1 MSHSSAGMMRGI
13 YGITAT
19 PFNDDE
25 SLDLDSLDRVVNF
38 TVESGCHGVVMPVM
52 ASEYH
57 TLTDDERKTVIERTI
72 KAVAGRVPVIA
83 GVTGVSNV
91 HSIGLARF
99 AQDAGADSVIAI
111 PPNSRPTSP
120 GEVMRFFGQLNDA
133 VSIPIWIQNH
143 NQGGGL
149 NAAQLTEICVSFKNV
164 SYVKEET
171 TFAGHVTTQLL
182 EAAGDHCLG
191 VMGGGSC
198 RNMISEFRRGMCGN
212 MPASHF
218 GDPMSKMWDL
228 LDAGDVS
235 GATEVHRR
243 LLPIINFEGIYGVA
257 AFKAVLH
264 RRGLI
269 SSPTARGPGKASLD
283 TADNEELDMLLA
295 EIDDLLTWKPS

>member
-1 MSHSSAGMMRGI
+1 MSHTSADQMRGI

-19 PFNDDE
+19 PFNEDE

-38 TVESGCHGVVMPVM
+38 TVESGSHGVVMPVM

-57 TLTDDERKTVIERTI
+57 TLSDDERKMVIERTV
-72 KAVAGRVPVIA
+72 KAVGGRVPVVA
-83 GVTGVSNV
+83 GVSGVSNV
-91 HSIGLARF
+91 HSIGLAKF

-111 PPNSRPTSP
+111 PPNSRPTNP
-120 GEVMRFFGQLNDA
+120 GEVLRFFEQLNSA
-133 VSIPIWIQNH
+133 VSIPIWVQNH
-143 NQGGGL
+143 NLGGGL
-149 NAAQLTEICVSFKNV
+149 NATQLTEICTSLENV

-182 EAAGDHCLG
+182 EAAGDHCKG

-198 RNMISEFRRGMCGN
+198 RNMIAEFRRGMCGN

-228 LDAGDVS
+228 LDAGDFS
-235 GATEVHRR
+235 GATELHRR
-243 LLPIINFEGIYGVA
+243 LLPLINFEGIYGVA
-257 AFKAVLH
+257 AFKEVLL

-269 SSPTARGPGKASLD
+269 TSPTARGPGRASLD
-283 TADNEELDMLLA
+283 RHDHEELDKLLA

>member
-1 MSHSSAGMMRGI
+1 MSHSSTVKMRGI

-19 PFNDDE
+19 PFNEDE
-25 SLDLDSLDRVVNF
+25 TLDLDSLDRVVNF

-57 TLTDDERKTVIERTI
+57 TLSDDERKTVIERTVR
-72 KAVAGRVPVIA
+72 AVAGRVPVVA
-83 GVTGVSNV
+83 GISGVSNL

-111 PPNSRPTSP
+111 PPNSRPTNP
-120 GEVMRFFGQLNDA
+120 AEVLRFFEQLNDA
-133 VSIPIWIQNH
+133 VSVPIWVQNH
-143 NQGGGL
+143 NLGGGL
-149 NAAQLTEICVSFKNV
+149 NAAQLSEICTSFENV

-171 TFAGHVTTQLL
+171 TFAGHVATQLL
-182 EAAGDHCLG
+182 EAAGDHCKG

-198 RNMISEFRRGMCGN
+198 RNVISEFRRGMCGN

-228 LDAGDVS
+228 LDAGDVP
-235 GATEVHRR
+235 GATEIQRR
-243 LLPIINFEGIYGVA
+243 LLPLINFEGIYGVA
-257 AFKAVLH
+257 AFKAVLF

-269 SSPTARGPGKASLD
+269 ASPTARGPGRASFD
-283 TADNEELDMLLA
+283 KQDHVELDMLLA
-295 EIDDLLTWKPS
+295 EIDDLLTWKSS

>member
-1 MSHSSAGMMRGI
+1 MKNTGASKMRGI

-19 PFNDDE
+19 PFNEDE
-25 SLDLDSLDRVVNF
+25 SLDLESLDRVVNF

-57 TLTDDERKTVIERTI
+57 TLSDDERKAVIVRTV
-72 KAVAGRVPVIA
+72 KAVAGRVPMVA
-83 GVTGVSNV
+83 GVSGVSNL
-91 HSIGLARF
+91 HSIGFARF
-99 AQDAGADSVIAI
+99 AQDVGADSVIAI
-111 PPNSRPTSP
+111 PPNSRPTNP
-120 GEVMRFFGQLNDA
+120 GEVLRFFEELNNA

-143 NQGGGL
+143 NLGGGL
-149 NAAQLTEICVSFKNV
+149 NAAQLTEICTSFENV

-182 EAAGDHCLG
+182 EAAGDRCDG

-198 RNMISEFRRGMCGN
+198 RNVISEFHREMCGN

-228 LDAGDVS
+228 LDSGDVS

-243 LLPIINFEGIYGVA
+243 LLPLINFEAIYGVA

-264 RRGLI
+264 SRGLI
-269 SSPTARGPGKASLD
+269 ASTVARGPGRASLD
-283 TADNEELDMLLA
+283 RQDHEELAMLLA
-295 EIDDLLTWKPS
+295 DIDDLLTWKPS